1 MFIGRGRGGGGYT
14 PGDKRKN
21 LRPPPPEVYRHADKL
36 YLGDNRAVD
45 ESAIWADGM
54 DLLADTRDDGE
65 VLKRNPVKIR
75 LQHSRYGTSA
85 KLLRMNVKTKSMY
98 DGRRNYLKGHYPKYL
113 RKVH

>member
-1 MFIGRGRGGGGYT
+1 M
-14 PGDKRKN
+14 
-21 LRPPPPEVYRHADKL
+21 YRHADKL

-45 ESAIWADGM
+45 ESAIWADSM

-85 KLLRMNVKTKSMY
+85 KLLRMNVKQNLCMTAEEIT
-98 DGRRNYLKGHYPKYL
+98 LKATTL
-113 RKVH
+113 NI